1 MGNISIRDIS
11 NTLIHWKC
19 NNNFRK
25 QLKKL
30 LQIKR
35 DQIYI
40 SYLLSIITIV
50 LIINLIYVRDTI
62 APLIFATYNV
72 WHRLNDR
79 T

>member
-1 MGNISIRDIS
+1 MGNICIRDIS

-40 SYLLSIITIV
+40 SYLF
-50 LIINLIYVRDTI
+50 INYHNRIDYQFNLCT
-62 APLIFATYNV
+62 
-72 WHRLNDR
+72 
-79 T
+79 